1 MNNKKLKINI
11 GGGYK
16 RYDNFLNLDRDANT
30 KPDFIIDL
38 EKDIFP
44 FEDNTITEVKA
55 YHILEHIGQGFFHLI
70 QELYRICENGAIIDI
85 IVPHHY
91 HEIFLAD
98 PTHQRPILVETMRLF
113 SKKYNQHHIDTH
125 GSSSGLGIYYN
136 VDFEIVDFN
145 FIPDA
150 SYTDI
155 LNELQSVLSN
165 PSMDDNSKS
174 MAQKELVRLGRESL
188 NVFQETH
195 MKLVVI
201 K

>member
-1 MNNKKLKINI
+1 MGLKINI

-16 RYDNFLNLDRDANT
+16 RYDGFLNLDLDSHTN
-30 KPDFIIDL
+30 PDYLVNL
-38 EKDIFP
+38 EQDKLP
-44 FEDNTITEVKA
+44 FEDGSVSEVKA
-55 YHILEHIGQGFFHLI
+55 HHILEHIGQGFFHLM
-70 QELYRICENGAIIDI
+70 QELYRVLENGGIVDI

-125 GSSSGLGIYYN
+125 GSSSGLGIRFD
-136 VDFEIVDFN
+136 VDFEIIQYN

-150 SYTDI
+150 AY
-155 LNELQSVLSN
+155 NEIIPMLQQ
-165 PSMDDNSKS
+165 K
-174 MAQKELVRLGRESL
+174 AQEGDESAQRELMRLGREAN

-195 MKLVVI
+195 MKIVAV